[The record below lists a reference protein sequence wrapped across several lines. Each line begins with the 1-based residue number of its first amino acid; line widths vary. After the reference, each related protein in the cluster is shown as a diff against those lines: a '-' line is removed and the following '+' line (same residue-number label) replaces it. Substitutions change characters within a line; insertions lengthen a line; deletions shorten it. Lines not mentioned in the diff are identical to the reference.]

1 VVPTIAANRD
11 LVTQWVKTASQV
23 SKPKNGG
30 RGANPSP
37 KDIDDYGNDA
47 AWRCQFSGCGLNLL
61 HHKATGSTNK
71 SSYFAHIVASSKDG
85 PRGGDRSH
93 ELSADINNFILLCDD
108 CHRLIDRRDPDR
120 YTEAIL
126 LRMRAESL
134 AEVRRLL
141 DTLAYPAADI
151 IVLMGCISTQAPH
164 YIHSLAEPAMWLRK
178 TRATPGHP
186 RHYFAND
193 WTLHSPHNKEYW
205 SSFFRKAGSQLSE
218 IRSVLAPANRADEQ
232 KRLAVFPLHGT
243 SVLVLAGRIF
253 GEAAAVDVHQYRRER
268 PSTLPGGPWG
278 YEEHDDTKSDFLLE
292 TLATNDS
299 GQREGCL
306 IVSLTFDVDFSRL
319 PPQIWTERGF
329 AMPSLRVK
337 PEGSTGHDSIKHPA
351 DLDRVSKVLG
361 QAIAKLQDE
370 WRLER
375 VHLIIGAPAS
385 VAFKIGQKLQARHQ
399 ADFVCYE
406 SETGGK
412 PNAAFLPTITI
423 GGLAVTHAQDQSIQ
437 LSLSWN
443 S

>member
-1 VVPTIAANRD
+1 MHGETMTHDVALRDAELAALISRAESEASELLIVANTHTVRAAKRADTSSPWADIGRGDFDAACAEATRSLAKKGRLFWHTVQTSPSDVDLSVVPTIAANRD

-253 GEAAAVDVHQYRRER
+253 GEAAAVDV
-268 PSTLPGGPWG
+268 
-278 YEEHDDTKSDFLLE
+278 
-292 TLATNDS
+292 
-299 GQREGCL
+299 
-306 IVSLTFDVDFSRL
+306 LT
-319 PPQIWTERGF
+319 PTE
-329 AMPSLRVK
+329 
-337 PEGSTGHDSIKHPA
+337 
-351 DLDRVSKVLG
+351 
-361 QAIAKLQDE
+361 
-370 WRLER
+370 
-375 VHLIIGAPAS
+375 
-385 VAFKIGQKLQARHQ
+385 
-399 ADFVCYE
+399 
-406 SETGGK
+406 
-412 PNAAFLPTITI
+412 N
-423 GGLAVTHAQDQSIQ
+423 
-437 LSLSWN
+437 
-443 S
+443 